1 MNREKQIIDME
12 DKIVIGV
19 GEFLWDVTPT
29 GKRAGGAPVNFAYHA
44 SGDGVQG
51 WAVSAVGNDALGDEL
66 LGVAEANGIR
76 LLVSRVDRPT
86 GTVDVLL
93 KDGQPDYRINEDV
106 AWDYIPLT
114 DDILKMASRASAI
127 TFGTLA
133 QRSAV
138 SRETTRAI
146 LAAAPESALKVYDIN
161 LRQKFWSRQLIE
173 DSLRLADVFK
183 INDDEMGLLKG
194 LFGWGSMGDGEAAAK
209 FISDYGL
216 KLLVLTAG
224 SDYSAVY
231 SPEGLVSRIDT
242 PRVEVEDTIGAGDS
256 FTGKLISELLRGR
269 DVRQAHGA
277 AVETAAYVCTKSGA
291 WNRRPQSET
300 KIQ

>member
-1 MNREKQIIDME
+1 ME

-19 GEFLWDVTPT
+19 GELLWDVTPT

-66 LGVAEANGIR
+66 LDVAEKNGIR

-114 DDILKMASRASAI
+114 DEVLKLASRASAI

-133 QRSAV
+133 QRSTV
-138 SRETTRAI
+138 SRETTRAM

-183 INDDEMGLLKG
+183 INDDEMDLLKG
-194 LFGWGSMGDGEAAAK
+194 LFGWDSAGYDETAAR

-269 DVRQAHGA
+269 DVPRAHRA
-277 AVETAAYVCTKSGA
+277 AVETAAYVCTCSGA
-291 WNRRPQSET
+291 WHKAGCGNQNE
-300 KIQ
+300 KQ